1 MAINL
6 SWDIPTV
13 MNMEALKATL
23 YNNLMNLDKMVVIVR
38 CVLLYF
44 KSKIRYICDI
54 KNVVSKQYKQ
64 INKELNT
71 FFIDFVVESI

>member
-13 MNMEALKATL
+13 MKMEALKATL
-23 YNNLMNLDKMVVIVR
+23 YSNLMNLDKTVVIVWFF
-38 CVLLYF
+38 LLYF
-44 KSKIRYICDI
+44 KAKIIYICDI
-54 KNVVSKQYKQ
+54 KKVVSKQYKQ
-64 INKELNT
+64 INKELNV